1 MLLDFGHEFLGILHF
16 NFKSSNILKALLNAG
31 MALSLSLLMS
41 FSSLDLLA
49 LPLQFIEEC
58 VLFYLMMESV
68 RLPFNLQLMRS
79 IRVLQV

>member
-1 MLLDFGHEFLGILHF
+1 
-16 NFKSSNILKALLNAG
+16 